1 MNLTAQLAWRFLKAR
16 RARSIFAVIGI
27 SLGVMLLI
35 ISQIMMT
42 TLEQSN
48 EKTVLEKYG
57 DFDLVSGY
65 NGSTKKLSA
74 KDLQTIEGFP
84 DVDQITPMLFPY
96 ASKDMPAAVASQPVY
111 IGFKHHQLAMEH
123 PLVSIGKGGFPKAQ
137 EVVIPARYA
146 KAKGLDVDS
155 EISFPFP
162 PGDNVKVRVSGIL
175 NESEQLNNIVI
186 FDYDWLAAQT
196 HNENKATAV
205 MVKLN
210 QSADKQKV
218 IEDLKEHFE
227 DISIDQRKAM
237 TTEKEQLGGLKPI
250 VNGLSITVLLGSLLI
265 VVSTLQMSVQERQKE
280 LATLRLLGGKP
291 AQLFYMVIW
300 EAFLIGTMA
309 ALVGTVTGTVLCY
322 ALSNIAEQFIGYS
335 IQSISIPAKS
345 IIISFFGSI
354 LLTVLAATIPALS
367 TSRLSPIAAYSQK
380 ISKSKAES
388 KGTIIGLSMI
398 LLLLAA
404 MTFAVHKSGGSGSFS
419 ILLGV
424 SFVLIMFV
432 MTPTVLRIIVTALT
446 FLLRPFYQMESM
458 IAGRNALKRMRR
470 SQQIARVLTLAVIV
484 GFVGYMILQAVVS
497 QTEKTISKQYP
508 LDYVIQATEASYEPG
523 FSSSII
529 KQIDHM
535 NGVETIP
542 VQTSILT
549 HTLDLDIKKVDSNWN
564 GQFMTVN
571 GKKEI
576 LTSVG
581 GLDLEKVRNTAP
593 FEIVKGRIDHLKD
606 DEAVITKQFSEDIGF
621 RVGDTVTLEPDE
633 LSEVSGKKPFT
644 LRIVGVVDEVP
655 ILPDEDL
662 RFFTNE
668 TTLKGLFHLQK
679 TEQIFFNI
687 KDQSEKGH
695 IKAKIEK
702 LMENPQYQDAILYD
716 RKEEMDK
723 FYQQYKQRIV
733 LLGSSVLIITL
744 IALVGLMNS
753 MASNLRESKKE
764 FAMMRAIGGKPWQI
778 VRLALYEGIVISLAG
793 CIMGL
798 ISSVILG
805 YNLLSALDVKNLE
818 IPYVIIFIILLISP
832 LLGIL
837 SALPSALWLSKSNLV
852 RSVFED

>member
-1 MNLTAQLAWRFLKAR
+1 MKLTAQLAWRFLKAR
-16 RARSIFAVIGI
+16 RARSLFAVIGI

-35 ISQIMMT
+35 ISQIMMA

-48 EKTVLEKYG
+48 EKSVLEKYG
-57 DFDLVSGY
+57 NFDLISGY

-74 KDLQTIEGFP
+74 NDLQTIKGFS
-84 DVDQITPMLFPY
+84 DVNQITPMLFPY
-96 ASKDMPAAVASQPVY
+96 ASENMPAAVAAQPVY
-111 IGFKHHQLAMEH
+111 IGFKHNQLAMEH
-123 PLVSIGKGGFPKAQ
+123 PLVSIDKGEFPQSK

-146 KAKGLDVDS
+146 KSKGLDIHS
-155 EISFPFP
+155 EISLPFP
-162 PGDNVKVRVSGIL
+162 PGKDVKVRVSGIL
-175 NESEQLNNIVI
+175 NEREQLNNIFI
-186 FDYDWLAAQT
+186 FDYDWIAAQT
-196 HNENKATAV
+196 HNQNKATAV
-205 MVKLN
+205 MMKLD

-227 DISIDQRKAM
+227 GISIDKRKAM
-237 TTEKEQLGGLKPI
+237 MTEKEQLGGLKPI

-300 EAFLIGTMA
+300 EALLIGIMA
-309 ALVGTVTGTVLCY
+309 ALLGTVTGTVLCY
-322 ALSNIAEQFIGYS
+322 SLSNIAEQFIGYS
-335 IQSISIPAKS
+335 IQSISIPAIS

-380 ISKSKAES
+380 ISESKADS
-388 KGTIIGLSMI
+388 KRTIIALTMI
-398 LLLLAA
+398 LLLLAI
-404 MTFAVHKSGGSGSFS
+404 MTFSVHKSGGSGSFS

-432 MTPTVLRIIVTALT
+432 MTPVILRIIVTVLT

-484 GFVGYMILQAVVS
+484 GLVGFMILQAVVS

-529 KQIDHM
+529 KQLDNT
-535 NGVETIP
+535 NGVEAIP

-549 HTLDLDIKKVDSNWN
+549 HTINLDIKRVDTNWN
-564 GQFMTVN
+564 GQFMTIN

-581 GLDLEKVRNTAP
+581 GLNLEKVQNIIP
-593 FEIVKGRIDHLKD
+593 FDIVKGRIDHLRD
-606 DEAVITKQFSEDIGF
+606 YEAVITKQFSEDIGF
-621 RVGDTVTLEPDE
+621 RVGDVVTLEPDD

-644 LRIVGVVDEVP
+644 LRVVGVVDEVP

-668 TTLKGLFHLQK
+668 NTLNELFHLQK

-695 IKAKIEK
+695 IKASIEK
-702 LMENPQYQDAILYD
+702 LLENPQYQDTILYD

-733 LLGSSVLIITL
+733 LLGSSVFIITL

-778 VRLALYEGIVISLAG
+778 VRLALYEGIVISVAG
-793 CIMGL
+793 SIMGL
-798 ISSVILG
+798 ISSIVLG
-805 YNLLSALDVKNLE
+805 YNLLSALDVNNLE
-818 IPYVIIFIILLISP
+818 IPYMVILIILLISP

-837 SALPSALWLSKSNLV
+837 STLPSALWLSKSNLI
-852 RSVFED
+852 RAVFED